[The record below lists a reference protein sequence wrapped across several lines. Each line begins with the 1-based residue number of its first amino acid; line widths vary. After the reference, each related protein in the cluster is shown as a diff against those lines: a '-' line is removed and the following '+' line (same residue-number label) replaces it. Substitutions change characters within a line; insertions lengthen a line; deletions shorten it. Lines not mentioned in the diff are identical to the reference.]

1 MHEELKNEMVEIR
14 TSKNRTMTKNRDHFS
29 KALMDMTKTS
39 TPNDYR
45 STTFGSKKSRADRPI
60 PQFNSVFDTR
70 KNSTTALQ
78 IHSRKHTPSIIS
90 QPKDEELDQGKM

>member
-1 MHEELKNEMVEIR
+1 
-14 TSKNRTMTKNRDHFS
+14 MTKNRDHFS

-45 STTFGSKKSRADRPI
+45 LTTFGSKKSRAERPI